1 MAFDMFLVIPRV
13 ADDPPVTE
21 TPTLNRV
28 LATAFRNS
36 AIISVASVEFGVSNS
51 SAAVAASSGAES
63 GKVQLSSLKVQRNV
77 DLASPSLFSACASGR
92 RFENV
97 QLYFRHVGSGSTE
110 RTFLACEFV
119 RAFITNIDWY
129 AAASADQPAET
140 LILEYAALVI
150 AYKSANSDGSAG
162 PVSRAS
168 WDQSANTAAVPGE
181 MALVWQ

>member
-1 MAFDMFLVIPRV
+1 MAFDMFLVIPRG
-13 ADDPPVTE
+13 ANDPPVIE
-21 TPTLNRV
+21 TPTINRA

-36 AIISVASVEFGVSNS
+36 AIISVQGVEFGVSNPR
-51 SAAVAASSGAES
+51 AAAAASSGAES
-63 GKVQLSSLKVQRNV
+63 GKVQLSSLSIQRYV
-77 DLASPSLFSACASGR
+77 DVATPSLFSACASGR

-119 RAFITNIDWY
+119 RAFITNISWS

-150 AYKSANSDGSAG
+150 AYKPTNSDGSAG
-162 PVSRAS
+162 PISRAS